1 MNQRLDRVPIPAHR
15 IASRLI
21 QGRAVILD
29 PSSEEL
35 QRLNEVGSLVWARI
49 TERTHDVEALISA
62 VSDAFEVEYDTAKQD
77 LLAFLTQ
84 LEHKG
89 LLRYAE

>member
-15 IASRLI
+15 IAPRLI

-62 VSDAFEVEYDTAKQD
+62 VSDAFDVEYDTGTKWVSGR
-77 LLAFLTQ
+77 
-84 LEHKG
+84 EN
-89 LLRYAE
+89 LRNGEVKSC

>member
-1 MNQRLDRVPIPAHR
+1 MNQRLGQVPIPAHR

-29 PSSEEL
+29 PDSEEL

-49 TERTHDVEALISA
+49 TERTHDVEALVTA
-62 VSDAFEVEYDTAKQD
+62 VSEAFEVEYGTAKQD
-77 LLAFLTQ
+77 LLAFLAE
-84 LEHKG
+84 LEDKG